1 MYKRVAILTALV
13 MTVAACSPG
22 PGAGGTSG
30 TGSSPGTS
38 PGTDGSPATSPG
50 GDASPGATP
59 TMVVVEGVSTPES
72 IQEVGTLTCGVKFD
86 VVGFGFRNPT
96 NSEIEG
102 FDADICREIAAE
114 LGVEAE
120 LIEAVSANRIPFLN
134 ERRVDLVISTF
145 TINDERREQIDFSR
159 PYYIAGQSILAK
171 TDNTEI
177 NSVEDLNGK
186 NVCSA
191 TGSTS
196 ETNVREQAPEANLV
210 LFATYTEAGQAL
222 DDGRCDAVSTDDV
235 ILFGLIDAYPDTEL
249 KGEPFTTE
257 EYGIGMKKD
266 SAELKAFVD
275 DVLAEMDEDG
285 RFMELWN
292 ENIGDYTDKEPV
304 LPPES

>member
-1 MYKRVAILTALV
+1 MYKKFAPLMALV
-13 MTVAACSPG
+13 MAVAACSTP
-22 PGAGGTSG
+22 PG
-30 TGSSPGTS
+30 TGGSPAASPGT
-38 PGTDGSPATSPG
+38 GGSPASSPA
-50 GDASPGATP
+50 ASSPAEPAASP
-59 TMVVVEGVSTPES
+59 TMVIVEGVSTPES
-72 IQEVGTLTCGVKFD
+72 IQAEGTLTCGVKFD

-96 NSEIEG
+96 NNEIEG
-102 FDADICREIAAE
+102 FDADICREIAE
-114 LGVEAE
+114 EMGVEAE
-120 LIEAVSANRIPFLN
+120 LIEAVSANRIPFIN

-171 TDNTEI
+171 ADNTEI
-177 NSVEDLNGK
+177 SSVEDLNGK

-196 ETNVREQAPEANLV
+196 EANVREQAPEANLV

-275 DVLAEMDEDG
+275 DVLVAMDEDG
-285 RFMELWN
+285 RFEELWN
-292 ENIGDYTDKEPV
+292 ANIGDYTDKEPV

>member
-1 MYKRVAILTALV
+1 MYKKFAPLMALV
-13 MTVAACSPG
+13 MAVAACSTAP
-22 PGAGGTSG
+22 G
-30 TGSSPGTS
+30 TGGSPAASPGT
-38 PGTDGSPATSPG
+38 GGSPASSPA
-50 GDASPGATP
+50 ASSPAEPAATP
-59 TMVVVEGVSTPES
+59 TMVIVEGVSTPES
-72 IQEVGTLTCGVKFD
+72 IQAEGTLTCGVKFD

-96 NSEIEG
+96 NNEIEG
-102 FDADICREIAAE
+102 FDADICREIAE
-114 LGVEAE
+114 EMGVEAL
-120 LIEAVSANRIPFLN
+120 LIEAVSANRIPFIN

-145 TINDERREQIDFSR
+145 TINEERRGQIDFSR

-171 TDNTEI
+171 VDNTEI

-210 LFATYTEAGQAL
+210 LFPTYTEAGQAL

-266 SAELKAFVD
+266 STELKMFVD
-275 DVLAEMDEDG
+275 DVLVEMDGDG
-285 RFMELWN
+285 RFAELWN
-292 ENIGDYTDKEPV
+292 ENIGAYTDKEPV

>member
-1 MYKRVAILTALV
+1 MKRIATMLGLALAL
-13 MTVAACSPG
+13 AACTSG
-22 PGAGGTSG
+22 PGG
-30 TGSSPGTS
+30 
-38 PGTDGSPATSPG
+38 GSPAGGSP
-50 GDASPGATP
+50 TP
-59 TMVVVEGVSTPES
+59 LIVEGVSTPQS
-72 IQEVGTLTCGVKFD
+72 IKDKGKLTCGVKFD

-96 NSEIEG
+96 NGQIEG
-102 FDADICREIAAE
+102 FDADICREIAKE

-145 TINDERREQIDFSR
+145 TINDERKTQIDFSR

-171 TDNTEI
+171 IDNTEI

-196 ETNVREQAPEANLV
+196 EANVREKAPQANLV

-257 EYGIGMKKD
+257 EYGIGMKKG
-266 SAELKAFVD
+266 STELKTIVD
-275 DVLAEMDEDG
+275 DVLAAMDEDG
-285 RFMELWN
+285 RFAQLWDK
-292 ENIGDYTDKEPV
+292 NIGAYTTKEPE